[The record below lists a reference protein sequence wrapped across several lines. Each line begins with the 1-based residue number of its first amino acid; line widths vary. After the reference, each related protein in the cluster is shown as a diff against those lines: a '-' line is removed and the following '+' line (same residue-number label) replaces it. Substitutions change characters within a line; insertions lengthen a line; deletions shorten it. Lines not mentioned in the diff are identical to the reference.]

1 VQEDNKKCEIME
13 KMKKI
18 LTTLVLVLCIVGVS
32 LVTIAD
38 PANAAEMSAYEKNIR
53 LNPIGTVGE
62 DFVAVQPGGDLAYQ
76 CQKFCQKKQE
86 CVAIY
91 FSEDTPARCYY
102 YRHYGF
108 ILVDATG
115 YNTSF
120 KIWTEY

>member
-1 VQEDNKKCEIME
+1 ME

-18 LTTLVLVLCIVGVS
+18 LAVLVLVLCLVGVS
-32 LVTIAD
+32 FVTMAD
-38 PANAAEMSAYEKNIR
+38 VANAAEMSAYEKNIR

-62 DFVAVQPGGDLAYQ
+62 DFVAVYPGGDLAEQ
-76 CQKFCQKKQE
+76 CKKFCLKKQE

-91 FSEDTPARCYY
+91 FSEYTPARCYY

-115 YNTSF
+115 DNTSF